1 MAQNI
6 NTKFFR
12 NLSQKLKDIDLNE
25 ILENFKDLKLEDIK
39 NINYKR
45 LFYDIRRSK
54 YTKPTIGVISAS
66 LLLVLILLPSF
77 ELLISSVRKSKQYE
91 NESIDLPKI
100 ETKLKKENTKFEEIR
115 KMMEVVNSSF
125 IKNEQIIF
133 ISKLFN
139 EASKKSNTKITYF
152 SPILKADSSKLCK
165 SSLSQKTSRKF
176 KPKRKKSNNKVKG
189 SLQTKYY
196 EVKLNSD
203 YLDIIQFLR
212 DIQLYD
218 VTIIPYCLEVES
230 LLLIPKDSSNKEN
243 INDSLVIPLNKLGLP
258 IYDENDTVQIDNN
271 QNLGNVFA
279 RIIFKIP
286 SYSR

>member
-6 NTKFFR
+6 NTKFFI

-25 ILENFKDLKLEDIK
+25 ILQNLKDLKAEDIK

-54 YTKPTIGVISAS
+54 YTKPTIGFISAS

-77 ELLISSVRKSKQYE
+77 ELLISSVRKAKQYE

-100 ETKLKKENTKFEEIR
+100 ETELKKENTKFEEIR

-152 SPILKADSSKLCK
+152 SPILKADSSNLCK

-176 KPKRKKSNNKVKG
+176 KTKQRKSNNRAKG

-203 YLDIIQFLR
+203 YLDIVQFLR
-212 DIQLYD
+212 EIQLYD
-218 VTIIPYCLEVES
+218 VMIIPYCLEVES
-230 LLLIPKDSSNKEN
+230 QLAIPKEN
-243 INDSLVIPLNKLGLP
+243 SYKDDINDSYVIPLNKSGLP
-258 IYDENDTVQIDNN
+258 IDSENDVDQIDNY

-286 SYSR
+286 SYVR

>member
-6 NTKFFR
+6 NTKFFS
-12 NLSQKLKDIDLNE
+12 NLSQKLKDIDLNQ
-25 ILENFKDLKLEDIK
+25 ILENFKDLKVEDIK

-77 ELLISSVRKSKQYE
+77 ELLISSVRKAKQYE

-100 ETKLKKENTKFEEIR
+100 ETELKKENNKFEEIR

-133 ISKLFN
+133 ISKLLN

-152 SPILKADSSKLCK
+152 SPILKADSSNLCK

-176 KPKRKKSNNKVKG
+176 KTKRKKSNNKAKG

-212 DIQLYD
+212 EIQLYD
-218 VTIIPYCLEVES
+218 VMIIPYCLEVES
-230 LLLIPKDSSNKEN
+230 QLAIPIDNSYKNN
-243 INDSLVIPLNKLGLP
+243 INDSLVIPLNKSGLP
-258 IYDENDTVQIDNN
+258 IDPENDIEQIDNY

-286 SYSR
+286 SYAR

>member
-1 MAQNI
+1 MAQNN

-25 ILENFKDLKLEDIK
+25 ILENFKDLKVEDIK

-77 ELLISSVRKSKQYE
+77 ELLISSVRKAKQYE
-91 NESIDLPKI
+91 NESIDLSKI
-100 ETKLKKENTKFEEIR
+100 ETELKKENTKFEEIR

-133 ISKLFN
+133 ISKLLN

-152 SPILKADSSKLCK
+152 SPILKADSSNLCK
-165 SSLSQKTSRKF
+165 SSLSQKT
-176 KPKRKKSNNKVKG
+176 
-189 SLQTKYY
+189 
-196 EVKLNSD
+196 
-203 YLDIIQFLR
+203 
-212 DIQLYD
+212 
-218 VTIIPYCLEVES
+218 
-230 LLLIPKDSSNKEN
+230 
-243 INDSLVIPLNKLGLP
+243 
-258 IYDENDTVQIDNN
+258 
-271 QNLGNVFA
+271 
-279 RIIFKIP
+279 
-286 SYSR
+286 

>member
-1 MAQNI
+1 MAKNI

-12 NLSQKLKDIDLNE
+12 NLSQKLKDINVNE
-25 ILENFKDLKLEDIK
+25 ILENLKDLKVEDIK

-54 YTKPTIGVISAS
+54 FTKPALGILSSS

-77 ELLISSVRKSKQYE
+77 ELLISTIKKAKQYQ
-91 NESIDLPKI
+91 NESINLQRKEAELI
-100 ETKLKKENTKFEEIR
+100 KENFKFEEI
-115 KMMEVVNSSF
+115 KTMMKDVNSSF
-125 IKNEQIIF
+125 LKNEQIIF
-133 ISKLFN
+133 ISKLLN

-152 SPILKADSSKLCK
+152 SPIIKADNSRLCK
-165 SSLSQKTSRKF
+165 SSLSQKTSRQF
-176 KPKRKKSNNKVKG
+176 KTKRKKANKQVKG

-196 EVKLNSD
+196 EVKLDSD

-230 LLLIPKDSSNKEN
+230 LLVIPKGISNKEN
-243 INDSLVIPLNKLGLP
+243 INDSFIIPLNKSGLP
-258 IYDENDTVQIDNN
+258 ISDENDTVQIDNS
-271 QNLGNVFA
+271 QNLGRVFA

>member
-6 NTKFFR
+6 NKKFFR
-12 NLSQKLKDIDLNE
+12 DLSQKLKEINVNE
-25 ILENFKDLKLEDIK
+25 ILENLKDLKVEDIK

-54 YTKPTIGVISAS
+54 YTKPTIGFISAS

-77 ELLISSVRKSKQYE
+77 ELLISSVRKAKQYK
-91 NESIDLPKI
+91 NESINLPKK
-100 ETKLKKENTKFEEIR
+100 ETELKKENTKFEEIR
-115 KMMEVVNSSF
+115 TMMEVVNSSF
-125 IKNEQIIF
+125 IKNEQLIF
-133 ISKLFN
+133 ISKLLN

-152 SPILKADSSKLCK
+152 SPILKADSSNLCK
-165 SSLSQKTSRKF
+165 KSLSQKTSGKF
-176 KPKRKKSNNKVKG
+176 KTKRKKSNQKVKG

-196 EVKLNSD
+196 EVKINSD

-212 DIQLYD
+212 EIQLYD
-218 VTIIPYCLEVES
+218 VNIIPYCLEVES
-230 LLLIPKDSSNKEN
+230 QLAIPKDNSYEDN
-243 INDSLVIPLNKLGLP
+243 INDSFVIPLNKSGLP
-258 IYDENDTVQIDNN
+258 IDTENDIEQIDNY

-286 SYSR
+286 SYTK

>member
-1 MAQNI
+1 MAKNI

-12 NLSQKLKDIDLNE
+12 DLSQKLRDININE
-25 ILENFKDLKLEDIK
+25 ILENLKDLKVEDFK

-54 YTKPTIGVISAS
+54 FTKPALGFISAS
-66 LLLVLILLPSF
+66 LLLTLILLPSF
-77 ELLISSVRKSKQYE
+77 ELLISTIKKAKQYQ
-91 NESIDLPKI
+91 NESINLQRK
-100 ETKLKKENTKFEEIR
+100 EAELKKENTKFEEIR
-115 KMMEVVNSSF
+115 TIMEDVNSSF
-125 IKNEQIIF
+125 IKNDQIIF
-133 ISKLFN
+133 ISKLLN

-152 SPILKADSSKLCK
+152 SPILKADNSKLCK
-165 SSLSQKTSRKF
+165 SSLIQKTSQQF
-176 KPKRKKSNNKVKG
+176 KTKRKKSNKEVKG
-189 SLQTKYY
+189 SLQIKYY

>member
-6 NTKFFR
+6 NTKFFS

-25 ILENFKDLKLEDIK
+25 ILENFKDLKVEDIK

-54 YTKPTIGVISAS
+54 YTKPTIGFISAS

-77 ELLISSVRKSKQYE
+77 ELLISSVRKAKQYE

-100 ETKLKKENTKFEEIR
+100 ETELKKESNKFEEIR

-152 SPILKADSSKLCK
+152 SPILKADSSNLCK

-176 KPKRKKSNNKVKG
+176 KTKRKKSNNKAKG
-189 SLQTKYY
+189 ALQTKYY

-212 DIQLYD
+212 EIQLFD
-218 VTIIPYCLEVES
+218 VMIIPYCLEVES
-230 LLLIPKDSSNKEN
+230 QLAIPIDNSYKNN
-243 INDSLVIPLNKLGLP
+243 INDSLVIPLNKSGLP
-258 IYDENDTVQIDNN
+258 INSENDVDQIDNY

-286 SYSR
+286 SYAR

>member
-6 NTKFFR
+6 NSKFFR

-25 ILENFKDLKLEDIK
+25 ILENFKDLKVEDIK

-45 LFYDIRRSK
+45 LFYDIKRSK

-66 LLLVLILLPSF
+66 LLLLLILLPSF
-77 ELLISSVRKSKQYE
+77 ELLISSVRKAKQYE
-91 NESIDLPKI
+91 NESIDLTKI
-100 ETKLKKENTKFEEIR
+100 ETELKKENTKFEEIR

-133 ISKLFN
+133 ISKLLN

-152 SPILKADSSKLCK
+152 SPILKADSSNLCK

-176 KPKRKKSNNKVKG
+176 KTKRKKSNNKAKG

-212 DIQLYD
+212 EIQLFD
-218 VTIIPYCLEVES
+218 VMIIPYCLEVES
-230 LLLIPKDSSNKEN
+230 QLAIPIDNSYKNN
-243 INDSLVIPLNKLGLP
+243 INDSLVIPLNKSGLP
-258 IYDENDTVQIDNN
+258 IDSENDVDQIDNY

-286 SYSR
+286 SYAR

>member
-6 NTKFFR
+6 NTKFFS
-12 NLSQKLKDIDLNE
+12 NLSQKLKDIDLNQ
-25 ILENFKDLKLEDIK
+25 ILENFKDLKFEDIK

-77 ELLISSVRKSKQYE
+77 ELLISSLRKAKQYE
-91 NESIDLPKI
+91 NESRDLPKI
-100 ETKLKKENTKFEEIR
+100 ETELKKESTKFEEIR

-125 IKNEQIIF
+125 IKNEQLIF
-133 ISKLFN
+133 ISKLLN

-152 SPILKADSSKLCK
+152 SPILKADSSNLCK

-176 KPKRKKSNNKVKG
+176 KTKRKKSNNKAKG
-189 SLQTKYY
+189 ALQTKYY

-212 DIQLYD
+212 EIQLFD
-218 VTIIPYCLEVES
+218 VMIIPYCLEVES
-230 LLLIPKDSSNKEN
+230 QLAIPIDNSYKNN
-243 INDSLVIPLNKLGLP
+243 INDSLVIPLNKSGLP
-258 IYDENDTVQIDNN
+258 IDPENDLEQIDNY

-286 SYSR
+286 SYVR